1 MLYLNTTYLQK
12 YLYSFM
18 PCMKKEGHILNKD
31 DDTIIIVGKNIAKY
45 RKLKGIS
52 QRQLA
57 ILCNVENS
65 SISKYENGKVWP
77 NLKTL
82 SNISRSLEVHI
93 ARFFDDP
100 DK

>member
-1 MLYLNTTYLQK
+1 
-12 YLYSFM
+12 M
-18 PCMKKEGHILNKD
+18 PCMKNEGHILND
-31 DDTIIIVGKNIAKY
+31 DDDIIHIVGKNIAKF
-45 RKLKGIS
+45 RELKGLS

-57 ILCNVENS
+57 IICNIENS
-65 SISKYENGKVWP
+65 SVSKYENGKVWP

-82 SNISRSLEVHI
+82 SNIARLLEVHI

>member
-1 MLYLNTTYLQK
+1 
-12 YLYSFM
+12 
-18 PCMKKEGHILNKD
+18 MKKEGLNTEEVD
-31 DDTIIIVGKNIAKY
+31 RTIIIVGRNIAKF
-45 RKLKGIS
+45 RKIKGLS
-52 QRQLA
+52 EGKLG
-57 ILCNVENS
+57 ILCGIEQA

-82 SNISRSLEVHI
+82 SKIARSLEVHI